1 MDGGGSDA
9 YNGFDGLDT
18 VDFRYLAQGAIVN
31 LASKVNGGSAAGES
45 FYGIE
50 RIFGSSTGNDV
61 LTAGNL
67 AVIFSG
73 FGGNDTLNG
82 LAGDDAL
89 VGNDGHDAL
98 SGGIGNDRMTG
109 GLGIDS
115 FLFGEAGWGAD
126 RVADFQD
133 GVDEIKVEDAIAASF
148 AAFAVAGNGTAT
160 VTLTLTAAPA
170 NTITLQSAG
179 GNLNITAADFV
190 FF

>member
-1 MDGGGSDA
+1 M
-9 YNGFDGLDT
+9 
-18 VDFRYLAQGAIVN
+18 DFRYLAQGAIVN

-73 FGGNDTLNG
+73 FGGNDTLNGSRNGDTLNG